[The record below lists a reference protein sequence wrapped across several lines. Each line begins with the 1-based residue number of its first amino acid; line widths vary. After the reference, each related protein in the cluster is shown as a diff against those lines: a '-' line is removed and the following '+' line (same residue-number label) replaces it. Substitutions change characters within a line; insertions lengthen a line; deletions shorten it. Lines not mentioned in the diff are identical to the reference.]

1 MGLLS
6 TRSFRGALGR
16 LSNVSTGAGD
26 GYRGRPFRVVLGLPA
41 AGS

>member
-6 TRSFRGALGR
+6 TRSFRGALDG
-16 LSNVSTGAGD
+16 LSNFLTGSGS
-26 GYRGRPFRVVLGLPA
+26 GYKERPFRVVLGLPA